1 MRTKLNFSA
10 KVLLLALLTF
20 NFYLL
25 PSNCSA
31 QIAVNSTGA
40 NPDGSAGLDVSFT
53 NKGVLIPRIAL
64 SATNVAAPVTSP
76 ADGLLIY
83 NTATAGTSPNNV
95 IPGYYYWTTASSK
108 WNMLYSGSV
117 PSIPGN
123 TEFWV
128 RPTSASY
135 IRPMYNP
142 SIRVCDTLQTYGLY
156 FDGAQNQYGGWFR
169 TTGSNNPGAAISAF
183 YDVSGNQTYTYLGCR
198 SDYTVGGST
207 INRMGVYSYTDD
219 PGTATAFFRTT
230 GSAEYAANINYSNVW
245 IAGYNYVDNGSGS
258 YNPEALYGQL
268 NVTNSSLDGYKSAI
282 QGYSNRGTTSGN
294 PGFTVGGLFIADA
307 QNEDAF
313 GVTGYV
319 YSDQHTRAG
328 GYFESDD
335 YAGTLQAYAYVGTTD
350 GGTARK
356 ITGTNNVSEII
367 PTINHGRITLTCPE
381 SPEYWYTDYGTVE
394 MKDGKAHIQLD
405 QISADIIVVNDE
417 YPIRV
422 FCTPIDMPYFNGVTV
437 TKRTNNT
444 IELIE
449 LNDGQHS
456 GKLDYQLVMKPK
468 TNFGEGRFPQ
478 APGPLGLKKDPPAAR
493 AKNQPDPSKIFRW
506 PSDPEV
512 YGYTLPKHEP
522 SSIKKK

>member
-1 MRTKLNFSA
+1 
-10 KVLLLALLTF
+10 
-20 NFYLL
+20 
-25 PSNCSA
+25 
-31 QIAVNSTGA
+31 
-40 NPDGSAGLDVSFT
+40 
-53 NKGVLIPRIAL
+53 
-64 SATNVAAPVTSP
+64 
-76 ADGLLIY
+76 
-83 NTATAGTSPNNV
+83 
-95 IPGYYYWTTASSK
+95 
-108 WNMLYSGSV
+108 
-117 PSIPGN
+117 
-123 TEFWV
+123 
-128 RPTSASY
+128 
-135 IRPMYNP
+135 
-142 SIRVCDTLQTYGLY
+142 
-156 FDGAQNQYGGWFR
+156 
-169 TTGSNNPGAAISAF
+169 
-183 YDVSGNQTYTYLGCR
+183 
-198 SDYTVGGST
+198 
-207 INRMGVYSYTDD
+207 
-219 PGTATAFFRTT
+219 
-230 GSAEYAANINYSNVW
+230 VW